1 VIEHEALQRIAGVA
15 VEIRKRADDRHRFEV
30 GGGGHGFLPEVNGL
44 ARRDLGE
51 RDTALGWLDRAAREK
66 DPWLYAMSINAP
78 IFDAIRP
85 DPRFAEAA
93 TTMKLDPSVMA
104 KPSKET

>member
-1 VIEHEALQRIAGVA
+1 MAYTG
-15 VEIRKRADDRHRFEV
+15 
-30 GGGGHGFLPEVNGL
+30 
-44 ARRDLGE
+44 LGE

-104 KPSKET
+104 KPSKGT